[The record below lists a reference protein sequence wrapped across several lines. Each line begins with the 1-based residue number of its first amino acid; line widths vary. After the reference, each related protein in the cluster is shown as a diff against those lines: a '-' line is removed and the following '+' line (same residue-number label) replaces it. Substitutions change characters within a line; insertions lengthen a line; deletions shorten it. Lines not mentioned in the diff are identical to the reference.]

1 MTCCLCVL
9 FFFFCKQKTAYEVRI
24 SDWSSDVC
32 SSDLV
37 AAIRDA
43 LQATFAPTVLEV
55 RDDSH
60 HHAGHAGARDGRG
73 HFDVR
78 IVSEAFAGM
87 APLARHRAVYAAM
100 GELMTTDIHALS
112 IRAGTPDESCA
123 VAPGRAGE
131 RRVGKEGVSTF
142 RSRGQPIHYKK
153 HSTQNNQNR

>member
-1 MTCCLCVL
+1 MTGGPL
-9 FFFFCKQKTAYEVRI
+9 AREHR
-24 SDWSSDVC
+24 
-32 SSDLV
+32 V

-60 HHAGHAGARDGRG
+60 RHAGHAGARDGRG

-78 IVSEAFAGM
+78 IISEAFVGM

-112 IRAGTPDESCA
+112 IHAGTPGES
-123 VAPGRAGE
+123 
-131 RRVGKEGVSTF
+131 
-142 RSRGQPIHYKK
+142 
-153 HSTQNNQNR
+153 